1 MVEILAENLSD
12 KNVVGSD
19 GAELG
24 TLYNVTM
31 SVKTGQV
38 HDLLVEPGNNVPRD
52 VNFPTDEQGRFHIPV
67 DRVQAVKDH
76 VVVSR

>member
-1 MVEILAENLSD
+1 MAEILAENLSQ

-19 GAELG
+19 GAEIG

-31 SVKTGQV
+31 TLKTGQL
-38 HDLLVEPGNNVPRD
+38 HELLVEPGNNVPRD
-52 VNFPTDEQGRFHIPV
+52 VDFATDDRGRFHIPV

>member
-1 MVEILAENLSD
+1 MAEILAENLSD

-31 SVKTGQV
+31 SVKTGQL
-38 HDLLVEPGNNVPRD
+38 HDLLVEPGDNVPRD
-52 VNFPTDEQGRFHIPV
+52 VDFQTDDLGRFQVPV

>member
-31 SVKTGQV
+31 SVKTGQI

-52 VNFPTDEQGRFHIPV
+52 VDFPQDETGHFRIPV

-76 VVVSR
+76 VVVTR

>member
-1 MVEILAENLSD
+1 MAEILAENLSQ
-12 KNVVGSD
+12 KSVVGSD
-19 GAELG
+19 GAEIG

-31 SVKTGQV
+31 TLKTGQL
-38 HDLLVEPGNNVPRD
+38 HELLVEPGNNVPRGVD
-52 VNFPTDEQGRFHIPV
+52 FPTDDQGRFHIPV